1 MFGEKALRC
10 CALHYCAPITLYYC
24 YCAAISTLLCPSLY
38 TTATVPLSLRYC
50 APIILYCCYCAP
62 IPTLLCP
69 YHSILLLLC
78 PYLYAIVPL
87 SLYTTATVPL
97 SLRYCAPI
105 TLYCCYCA
113 PISTLLCPYRS
124 TLLYPYRATRR
135 KFPPPPA
142 VCPLPSCYSAV
153 LSLVACSR
161 LCPHPTQLTH
171 GKEKSNATRPR
182 TFLAPF
188 SRSLLHHSGRKHADS
203 ALNSPVAKMV
213 STRNTPTYI
222 SHEVY
227 CSPPGRKYRDRRVFI
242 GNGMNT
248 QAVPTFP
255 SRVLLLYN
263 CSSPGVVLA
272 RRPLFSQDRRVRQ

>member
-1 MFGEKALRC
+1 M
-10 CALHYCAPITLYYC
+10 LY
-24 YCAAISTLLCPSLY
+24 TTVPPSLY

-50 APIILYCCYCAP
+50 AP
-62 IPTLLCP
+62 
-69 YHSILLLLC
+69 HSTLLLLC
-78 PYLYAIVPL
+78 PYLYATVPL
-87 SLYTTATVPL
+87 SFYTAATVPL

-105 TLYCCYCA
+105 TLYYCYCAPISTLLCPYHSTLLLLCPYLYVTVPLSLYCCYCA